1 MSHPDLADWL
11 RLLGA
16 PGVGRVGARRL
27 LRQHGS
33 LAAAAASQPLTDEA
47 ERALARSLAWLDGG
61 ASRSLLMLG
70 DADYPPLLLNSP
82 DPPLLLFLEG
92 QREQLAR
99 LPATAVVGSRHP
111 TPQGRE
117 TARWFAAELAA
128 SGQAVVSGL
137 AIGIDGE
144 AHRGAL
150 SCGASWAVLGSGL
163 DVIHP
168 RAHREL
174 AERLVEQGLL
184 ISEHAPGTQPLP
196 QHFPVRNR
204 IIAGL
209 CQGCLV
215 VEAAEQSGSL
225 ITARLA
231 GEAGRDVYAV
241 PGSIRSPQSR
251 GCHLLIQQG
260 AQLVQ
265 EPADLWPALRAPLL
279 PQPSEELEADG
290 AAPQAP
296 EDPLLAALGWEPCGL
311 DALQARTGWGTD
323 RLLAR
328 LLELELEGRL
338 RRVAG
343 GRFERLASA

>member
-1 MSHPDLADWL
+1 MDELTCWL

-27 LRQHGS
+27 VQRHGS
-33 LAAAAASQPLTDEA
+33 LEAAAAAAQPPTDLVSQAL
-47 ERALARSLAWLDGG
+47 ERSRRWLEGG
-61 ASRSLLMLG
+61 QLRSLLMLG
-70 DADYPPLLLNSP
+70 DVDYPPLLLNSP

-92 QREQLAR
+92 RREQLAQ
-99 LPATAVVGSRHP
+99 LPAMAVVGSRHP

-117 TARWFAAELAA
+117 TARGLAAELAGA
-128 SGQAVVSGL
+128 GLAVVSGL

-150 SCGASWAVLGSGL
+150 TRGTSWAVLGSGL

-174 AERLVEQGLL
+174 AASLIERGLL
-184 ISEHAPGTQPLP
+184 ISEHVPGTQPLP

-231 GEAGRDVYAV
+231 GEAGRDVFAV

-265 EPADLWPALRAPLL
+265 ELADLL
-279 PQPSEELEADG
+279 PG
-290 AAPQAP
+290 VAAPTLKTEGPQGV
-296 EDPLLAALGWEPCGL
+296 EDPLLAALGWEPSSL
-311 DALQARTGWGTD
+311 EALQARTGWRTEA
-323 RLLAR
+323 LLAR

-343 GRFERLASA
+343 GRFERTAAA